1 MIKIYETDSYKRE
14 CESTVTSCFEDGVNI
29 FITLDQSIFFPEE
42 GGQYADTGLLI
53 LPGKEIKLSGGQI
66 KDGIVRY
73 QISEPIK
80 EGTVVK
86 CVLDWDKRFMRM
98 QQHSAE
104 HIASGRVKALLG
116 FDNVGFHLSDDSEVT
131 FDAGGQIT
139 PEQAYM
145 IEAAANEII
154 RKNMKITV
162 SFPSEDELKSIPY
175 RSKTDIDG
183 QVRLVTI
190 GSGDDIA
197 DICACCAPHVAHT
210 GEIGIL
216 IFTRVQ
222 KYKNATRISMLA
234 GERAYAYIRENLNIL
249 TRISGGLTT
258 SADKV
263 EAVLLKQQSE
273 IAELKA
279 RLATALEEKL
289 KKAMDEA
296 KGKSVSIFLD
306 DEISGGALNRAFEY
320 GLLHHDEIIVFIKKE
335 NGFRYRLAGK
345 NSVRHIQAKM
355 EEGLNA
361 KGGGRDTD
369 ISGQLPANRKEIE
382 SFLIKTGFTE
392 EQ

>member
-14 CESTVTSCFEDGVNI
+14 CESTVTSCFEDGGNI

-53 LPGKEIKLSGGQI
+53 LPGDEIKLLDGQI
-66 KDGIVRY
+66 KGGIVRY
-73 QISEPIK
+73 RVSKAVEA
-80 EGTVVK
+80 GTKVR

-145 IEAAANEII
+145 IEAAANRII
-154 RKNMKITV
+154 CKNMEISV
-162 SFPSEDELKSIPY
+162 SFPGKDELAAIPY
-175 RSKTDIDG
+175 RSKTDIEG

-190 GSGDDIA
+190 GLGDDIA

-249 TRISGGLTT
+249 TRIAGGLTT

-320 GLLHHDEIIVFIKKE
+320 GFSKHDEIIVFIKKE

>member
-14 CESTVTSCFEDGVNI
+14 CESTVTSCFEDGGNI

-53 LPGKEIKLSGGQI
+53 LPRKEIKLSGGQI

-145 IEAAANEII
+145 IEAAANRII
-154 RKNMKITV
+154 CKNMEISV
-162 SFPSEDELKSIPY
+162 SFPGKDELAAIPY
-175 RSKTDIDG
+175 RSKTDIEG

-249 TRISGGLTT
+249 TRIAGGLTT
-258 SADKV
+258 SVDKV

-306 DEISGGALNRAFEY
+306 DEISGGALKRAFEY

>member
-14 CESTVTSCFEDGVNI
+14 CESTVTSCFEDRGNI

-53 LPGKEIKLSGGQI
+53 LPRKEIKLSGGQI

-145 IEAAANEII
+145 IEAAANRII
-154 RKNMKITV
+154 CKNMEISV
-162 SFPSEDELKSIPY
+162 SFPGKDELAAIPY
-175 RSKTDIDG
+175 RSKTDIEG

-249 TRISGGLTT
+249 TRIAGGLTT

>member
-14 CESTVTSCFEDGVNI
+14 CEARVTSCECDGKNF

-53 LPGKEIKLSGGQI
+53 TDGEEIKLLDGQI

-73 QISEPIK
+73 QVSESIK

-86 CVLDWDKRFMRM
+86 CVLDWDKRFTRM

-145 IEAAANEII
+145 IEAAANRII
-154 RKNMKITV
+154 CKNMEISV
-162 SFPSEDELKSIPY
+162 SFPAKDELESIPY
-175 RSKTDIDG
+175 RSKTGIEG
-183 QVRLVTI
+183 PVRLVTI

-234 GERAYAYIRENLNIL
+234 GERAYDYIRENLNIL
-249 TRISGGLTT
+249 TRIAGGLTT

-273 IAELKA
+273 ITEHKA

-320 GLLHHDEIIVFIKKE
+320 GLLHHDEIVVFIKKE

>member
-14 CESTVTSCFEDGVNI
+14 CESTVTSCFEDGGNV

-73 QISEPIK
+73 QIQEPIK

-145 IEAAANEII
+145 IEAAANRII
-154 RKNMKITV
+154 CKNMEISV
-162 SFPSEDELKSIPY
+162 SFPGKDELAVIPY
-175 RSKTDIDG
+175 RSKTDIEG

-249 TRISGGLTT
+249 TRIAGGLTT

-279 RLATALEEKL
+279 RLAAALEEKL

-382 SFLIKTGFTE
+382 SFLIKRGFTE

>member
-1 MIKIYETDSYKRE
+1 MLFTSLQKASTQLLFKEYTFLVQSASVLRTPSTSRKIYISASY
-14 CESTVTSCFEDGVNI
+14 S
-29 FITLDQSIFFPEE
+29 
-42 GGQYADTGLLI
+42 
-53 LPGKEIKLSGGQI
+53 
-66 KDGIVRY
+66 
-73 QISEPIK
+73 
-80 EGTVVK
+80 
-86 CVLDWDKRFMRM
+86 
-98 QQHSAE
+98 
-104 HIASGRVKALLG
+104 
-116 FDNVGFHLSDDSEVT
+116 
-131 FDAGGQIT
+131 
-139 PEQAYM
+139 AYM
-145 IEAAANEII
+145 ACCFRII
-154 RKNMKITV
+154 CKNMEISV
-162 SFPSEDELKSIPY
+162 SFPGKDELAAIPY
-175 RSKTDIDG
+175 RSKTDIEG

-249 TRISGGLTT
+249 TRIAGGLTT

-306 DEISGGALNRAFEY
+306 DEVSGGALNRAFEY

>member
-1 MIKIYETDSYKRE
+1 
-14 CESTVTSCFEDGVNI
+14 
-29 FITLDQSIFFPEE
+29 
-42 GGQYADTGLLI
+42 
-53 LPGKEIKLSGGQI
+53 
-66 KDGIVRY
+66 
-73 QISEPIK
+73 
-80 EGTVVK
+80 
-86 CVLDWDKRFMRM
+86 
-98 QQHSAE
+98 
-104 HIASGRVKALLG
+104 
-116 FDNVGFHLSDDSEVT
+116 
-131 FDAGGQIT
+131 
-139 PEQAYM
+139 M
-145 IEAAANEII
+145 IEAAANRII
-154 RKNMKITV
+154 CKNMEISV
-162 SFPSEDELKSIPY
+162 SFPGKDELAAIPY
-175 RSKTDIDG
+175 RSKTDIEG

-249 TRISGGLTT
+249 TRIAGGLTT

-306 DEISGGALNRAFEY
+306 DEVSGGALNRAFEY

>member
-14 CESTVTSCFEDGVNI
+14 CESTVTSCFEDRGNI

-53 LPGKEIKLSGGQI
+53 LPRKEIKLTGGQI

-145 IEAAANEII
+145 IEAAANRII
-154 RKNMKITV
+154 CKNMEISV
-162 SFPSEDELKSIPY
+162 SFPGKDELAAIPY
-175 RSKTDIDG
+175 RSKTDIEG

-190 GSGDDIA
+190 GLGDDIA

-249 TRISGGLTT
+249 TRIAGGLTT

-296 KGKSVSIFLD
+296 KGKSVSIFID